1 MLRVVGLALVFVVGA
16 ATPAEAGGDRVSGG
30 AGVARHGSP
39 LVHEGR
45 PSGEEQ
51 ALAGRGAAVL
61 AMARSLQPRVVDP
74 QVDGTSGRRGLRSE
88 RRERQGLALPWRS
101 QGRSILA
108 LPLTERLA
116 VGLGYRHV
124 RGEDLWREF
133 TDIGSME
140 YDSHNVLLRA
150 HWRF

>member
-1 MLRVVGLALVFVVGA
+1 M
-16 ATPAEAGGDRVSGG
+16 
-30 AGVARHGSP
+30 
-39 LVHEGR
+39 
-45 PSGEEQ
+45 
-51 ALAGRGAAVL
+51 
-61 AMARSLQPRVVDP
+61 
-74 QVDGTSGRRGLRSE
+74 
-88 RRERQGLALPWRS
+88 
-101 QGRSILA
+101 A